1 MRVKPQIIYLWAVA
15 LIALLGYG
23 TATMVL
29 SYPPDNKENISK
41 TIKSET
47 LPSVTFYDGTG
58 AKKTLEDFRGSRVL
72 VNLWA
77 TWCTPCVAELPSL
90 AKLTEVT
97 VVAISL
103 DRNGTPEKIAT
114 FLKKH
119 GAASLPAYLDTDRQI
134 PAAWEK
140 FYQGLPT
147 SFLLDKSGN
156 IVDTFAGPFEW
167 DKPEIRQRITNA
179 KGQ

>member
-1 MRVKPQIIYLWAVA
+1 MRVKPQIVNLWAVA

-23 TATMVL
+23 IATMVL
-29 SYPPDNKENISK
+29 SYPADNKENISK

-47 LPSVTFYDGTG
+47 LPSVTFYDAAG
-58 AKKTLEDFRGSRVL
+58 AKKTLEDFRGRRVL

-90 AKLTEVT
+90 ASLKDVT

-103 DRNGTPEKIAT
+103 DRNGTPEKIAE

-119 GAASLPAYLDTDRQI
+119 GASSLSVYLDTDRQI

-140 FYQGLPT
+140 LYQGLPT
-147 SFLLDKSGN
+147 SFLIDKRGN
-156 IVDTFAGPFEW
+156 IAATFAGPFDW
-167 DKPEIRQRITNA
+167 NQPEVLQRINQA
-179 KGQ
+179 EEK

>member
-23 TATMVL
+23 IATLFL
-29 SYPPDNKENISK
+29 SYPADNKENISTVTK
-41 TIKSET
+41 NNT
-47 LPSVTFYDGTG
+47 PPPVTFYDAKG

-90 AKLTEVT
+90 AKLKDVT

-103 DRNGTPEKIAT
+103 DRNGTSEKIAE

-119 GAASLPAYLDTDRQI
+119 GASSLAVYFDTDRQI

-140 FYQGLPT
+140 LYQGLPT
-147 SFLLDKSGN
+147 SFLIDARGN

-167 DKPEIRQRITNA
+167 DKPEVLERINRQ
-179 KGQ
+179 K